1 MKVLD
6 VRMVDNDHLR
16 IELDVGLIIMNKKD
30 DESKKQVFEMISH
43 ATNKINLEEKDNERK
58 V

>member
-6 VRMVDNDHLR
+6 MRMVDNDHLR

-30 DESKKQVFEMISH
+30 DEMKKQVVEMISH
-43 ATNKINLEEKDNERK
+43 ATNKINLEEKDNECK
-58 V
+58 I